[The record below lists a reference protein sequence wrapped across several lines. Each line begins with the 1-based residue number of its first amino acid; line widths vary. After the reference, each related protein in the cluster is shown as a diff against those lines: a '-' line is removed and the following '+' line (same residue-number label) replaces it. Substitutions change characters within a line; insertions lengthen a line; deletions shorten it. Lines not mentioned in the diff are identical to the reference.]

1 MCDTL
6 RAVSEHSDDIDPDL
20 RAVRAM
26 LSERDPELLDAV
38 AEVDRTLVRAWLAR
52 DPWERA
58 RLSYETAAGI
68 AELKTWR
75 RTG

>member
-1 MCDTL
+1 
-6 RAVSEHSDDIDPDL
+6 
-20 RAVRAM
+20 M